1 MRLRNIVDNNLI
13 GTEAST
19 SHPNTTFVYR
29 LGHWVFIP
37 GRAVQL
43 CYVVPLLQC
52 ASRDVKFKTSL
63 FLASLGNLLM
73 MV

>member
-1 MRLRNIVDNNLI
+1 MRLRLTVDNNLI

-19 SHPNTTFVYR
+19 SQLDTTFVYR

-52 ASRDVKFKTSL
+52 ALKNVK
-63 FLASLGNLLM
+63 LGNLLM